1 MRVTYA
7 VPRHKRRKRI
17 LKRAKGFWG
26 GRSRLLRSAKE
37 TLKRAERFATAHR
50 KQRKRNFRYLW
61 IVRINAAVRAAG
73 LTYSKFM
80 SGLKKLNIQL
90 DRRQLAE
97 LAVNDAASFS
107 QIVDKVK
114 AAAV

>member
-26 GRSRLLRSAKE
+26 GRHRLLRSAKE
-37 TLKRAERFATAHR
+37 TIRRAERFATRDR
-50 KQRKRNFRYLW
+50 KDRKRNFRYLW
-61 IVRINAAVRAAG
+61 IVRINAATRAAG
-73 LTYSKFM
+73 LSYSKFM
-80 SGLKKLNIQL
+80 NGLKKLGITL

-97 LAVNDAASFS
+97 LAVADAAGFS
-107 QIVDKVK
+107 QLINKVK
-114 AAAV
+114 AAV